1 MNKDF
6 LMRLM
11 IMCLLLFLLSACA
24 LEPASSLGEIEL
36 TIIAN
41 TLEPE
46 LSTFTPQAVAS
57 ATQIS
62 LSPTATSQLVAI
74 KQDCVTRTDLH
85 TYTVV
90 LGDSLSSIAART
102 TSRVSDLVEW
112 NCLAN
117 ANMIVVGMRLQVARD
132 AVPPTSTP
140 IPTPL
145 ATNTAAV
152 PIVLGPFGALGAA
165 PTVQAGSPVDWT
177 DFVIDPQTPV
187 TIHWSG
193 IDPEYYIAVGQI
205 EFFYTADNGSRISIG
220 TDADKTDGMS
230 VTWTAVSNVSGR
242 ITATARY
249 GVNGSIMSPA
259 IHFRAAN

>member
-1 MNKDF
+1 
-6 LMRLM
+6 MRSM
-11 IMCLLLFLLSACA
+11 IICLLVFLLSACA

-36 TIIAN
+36 TVIVN
-41 TLEPE
+41 TPEPE
-46 LSTFTPQAVAS
+46 LPTFTPQVVAS

-62 LSPTATSQLVAI
+62 LSPTPSSQSATI
-74 KQDCVTRTDLH
+74 KQDCVIRTDLH

-90 LGDSLSSIAART
+90 PGDSLSSIAART

-117 ANMIVVGMRLQVARD
+117 ANMIVVGMHLQVARD

-140 IPTPL
+140 SPTPWPSN
-145 ATNTAAV
+145 TTAA
-152 PIVLGPFGALGAA
+152 PLVLGPFGALGAA
-165 PTVQAGSPVDWT
+165 PTIQAGSPADWT
-177 DFVIDPQTPV
+177 DFVIDPQSPV

-193 IDPEYYIAVGQI
+193 IDPEYYSQVGQI
-205 EFFYTADNGSRISIG
+205 EFFYTPDNGSRISIG
-220 TDADKTDGMS
+220 FDADKTDGMS

-249 GVNGSIMSPA
+249 GVNGSIIRQRFTFA
-259 IHFRAAN
+259 LLIKDFAQG